1 MGTALFQATRVQTS
15 VPHWVASSGTD
26 SENGKEPLRF
36 LTVSHGP
43 QNTPAS
49 SSLGPV
55 ILISSIAKG
64 ILWVS
69 LGCGLKGGKILLD
82 YFSGP
87 PVELGLPRWL
97 SGRDP
102 TCQCR
107 RCRRLGFCPWVG
119 KIPWR
124 RKWQPTPVFLPGKS
138 HGQRSLAG
146 YSPWGC
152 QKLDMTEPLSM
163 HTNRA
168 KRVLKSEREG
178 QEKQPPAAGSRE
190 ETVMCWGEVRTTP
203 EDGKGERSAPGPSV
217 GPRHCC
223 PLDCHLREPTVDF

>member
-15 VPHWVASSGTD
+15 VPHCIASSGTD
-26 SENGKEPLRF
+26 SENGKEPSSL

-55 ILISSIAKG
+55 ILIPSIAKG
-64 ILWVS
+64 ILRVS
-69 LGCGLKGGKILLD
+69 LGCGLSGGKIILD

-87 PVELGLPRWL
+87 PIELGLPRWL

-119 KIPWR
+119 NIPWR

-152 QKLDMTEPLSM
+152 QKLDTTEPLSM
-163 HTNRA
+163 HT
-168 KRVLKSEREG
+168 
-178 QEKQPPAAGSRE
+178 QI
-190 ETVMCWGEVRTTP
+190 
-203 EDGKGERSAPGPSV
+203 
-217 GPRHCC
+217 GPRESSKV
-223 PLDCHLREPTVDF
+223 REKVKKNGRLLLGAGRRR